1 MEGASCNPPGFERTS
16 PSLESKWVPPMS
28 EQENKPPSDSLSSL
42 APNYSRDPRL
52 SMLSERQGSSSS
64 QQERQA
70 CSTSKS
76 SSRVLPPRRPMRPLT
91 INLPGVNTSSSGLQ
105 PYHEEGEAEEKQI
118 PASVF
123 QFPPP
128 LHHNPLFHHA
138 PRQNPPFHQAPH
150 QHQPLLKKESPVTCV
165 VEQEGHLC
173 LQLRYEREVFIEK
186 NLLFRCAVIKV
197 SCQSFAVNDQV

>member
-16 PSLESKWVPPMS
+16 PSLESKRVPPMS
-28 EQENKPPSDSLSSL
+28 EQENKPPSDSLS
-42 APNYSRDPRL
+42 
-52 SMLSERQGSSSS
+52 RQGSSSS

-70 CSTSKS
+70 CSTSKP
-76 SSRVLPPRRPMRPLT
+76 SSRVLPPRRPKQPLT
-91 INLPGVNTSSSGLQ
+91 INLPGVNTSSSSLQ
-105 PYHEEGEAEEKQI
+105 PYHEGGEAEEKQI

-173 LQLRYEREVFIEK
+173 LQLRYEREVFLEK
-186 NLLFRCAVIKV
+186 NYFSDVLVIKV
-197 SCQSFAVNDQV
+197 SCESFAVNDVQV